1 MPVSVSCSAHSQSW
15 IGMQCLW
22 PRSLDV
28 QHQCAACLQHAAT
41 ALLRQMLS
49 VLDLA
54 ADTGTPSDK
63 RAADRLQ
70 RRCTGCVLMLPSRRP

>member
-1 MPVSVSCSAHSQSW
+1 M
-15 IGMQCLW
+15 
-22 PRSLDV
+22 
-28 QHQCAACLQHAAT
+28 QHAAT
-41 ALLRQMLS
+41 ALLRQMLA

-70 RRCTGCVLMLPSRRP
+70 RRCSTWSVVHLSYAAQRDL